1 MSGTDPEYISAM
13 EHFESMRHEDIYAGT
28 QQIDAAEILRASG
41 TWMHAATTLQT
52 SFPLTRSGAERVM
65 SAMGWEGE
73 AADAAY
79 AGTRSFADSV
89 NELAA
94 VLGQVGLRLGAVA
107 AAAEAVKIAVV
118 PPGESGPVGALARLM
133 EAAKV
138 IDAHMVQE
146 VLRQEAILT
155 MNMVY
160 KPAYTT
166 AGTGVPALPDPP
178 AAPGALPP
186 LEPPRSQVVHTA
198 GTVPAPA
205 PTAPGTAEPGADAPR
220 DESAPPSAP
229 APENAPQA
237 PAPPAAAGGTPPPPV
252 APAPGEVPPP
262 AEEPKLS
269 APPPPAGQPP
279 AAEQPSAPPEPPA
292 PETPPAPAPPAPAQP
307 PEPPAPAPAEPEAP
321 APPGQNPTGVPLSD
335 PGGQPGITGPVPG
348 QRAPD
353 QPGVIPP
360 GR

>member
-28 QQIDAAEILRASG
+28 QQIDAAEMLRASG

-65 SAMGWEGE
+65 SAMDWEGE
-73 AADAAY
+73 AAAAAY
-79 AGTRSFADSV
+79 AGARSFADSV
-89 NELAA
+89 HELAA

-138 IDAHMVQE
+138 IDAEMVQE

-178 AAPGALPP
+178 ATPGALPP
-186 LEPPRSQVVHTA
+186 LDPPRPQVVHTA
-198 GTVPAPA
+198 GTEP
-205 PTAPGTAEPGADAPR
+205 APGTADPGADASR

-229 APENAPQA
+229 APAPAPAPENDPEA
-237 PAPPAAAGGTPPPPV
+237 PAPPAAGAGTPPPPV
-252 APAPGEVPPP
+252 APAPVEVPAP
-262 AEEPKLS
+262 AEEPKPA
-269 APPPPAGQPP
+269 APPLPAEQPPAAGQPP
-279 AAEQPSAPPEPPA
+279 VPPEPPA
-292 PETPPAPAPPAPAQP
+292 PETPPAPAPT
-307 PEPPAPAPAEPEAP
+307 EPPAPPTPAPAEPEAP
-321 APPGQNPTGVPLSD
+321 APPARNPTGAPLSD